1 MATKKEKELRE
12 FAKKMLV
19 QMRTDQELLTS
30 KNEVLKDIR
39 SRLDECLKKV
49 NNCGMTNGI
58 YSTTQMAKEL
68 GMSSAHKLYEELR
81 EAGIAFCQGQEWM
94 LASRYSTYQ
103 LTEVTTHIVNGKHIR
118 SLLWTERG
126 RRWLLALKEKN
137 VICSLPKPKTEVKKI
152 SATPLT
158 KKVENLK
165 DEISCLINL
174 ISEVGKGEASLLM
187 GDIMTISTTINDHVS
202 PLAFETYKTL
212 NTPA

>member
-137 VICSLPKPKTEVKKI
+137 VICSLPKPKTEVKNIRHAANKE
-152 SATPLT
+152 SGEPKGRDFMLNKPHLRGRKGRGFTSYGRHHD
-158 KKVENLK
+158 NLHH
-165 DEISCLINL
+165 D
-174 ISEVGKGEASLLM
+174 
-187 GDIMTISTTINDHVS
+187 
-202 PLAFETYKTL
+202 
-212 NTPA
+212 